1 MKDYSNCV
9 ILQRD
14 LIKIGLYHGFM
25 PVAIEGVEAENFLVW
40 LDQV

>member
-1 MKDYSNCV
+1 MFSLW
-9 ILQRD
+9 I
-14 LIKIGLYHGFM
+14 HGFM